1 MAEKVCCPGP
11 IGGNN
16 GNSAGGFRE
25 AVCVHTKKVYDSC
38 RSKECLRDIRVYL
51 TRDAQ
56 ELINAGGIA
65 SVKPRAA
72 ELLCVSIDVER
83 IQFNRGFYSVD
94 IRFFY
99 RIECEISCVIGRPRI
114 VDGLAV
120 FDKRVVLFGG
130 EGGARIF
137 SSQYIEDGRD
147 VQLRPDSNKP
157 TAVVEVVDP
166 IMLDA
171 RVVAP
176 ETSCN
181 CCCQSIKCYRF
192 TKRQKSAVNRRRFLI
207 FLSESQSFQPAKSLE
222 LLKSAGTA
230 SSRLP
235 RAAGTALFASRRGQ
249 LRVNR
254 RAFVDIPRLC
264 VLVIANQ
271 RRRIYRRAVLGDRQI
286 EVRTGRVAGT
296 ADVADRLPLFY
307 FRADRHAALVLHVV
321 VHAFVPVIMRNLN
334 RPSVTGDPA
343 VCGYLATLHRLN
355 RRTGRRGNVNG
366 LVPTRGRGTVACSER
381 VTRTKLA

>member
-65 SVKPRAA
+65 SVKPREA

-181 CCCQSIKCYRF
+181 CCCQSINVIGLRNDKKAPSIDGAFSFSYQNPNPF
-192 TKRQKSAVNRRRFLI
+192 KP
-207 FLSESQSFQPAKSLE
+207 LSPLSCFKPPE
-222 LLKSAGTA
+222 LLPPDFPEPPD
-230 SSRLP
+230 LFLLLL
-235 RAAGTALFASRRGQ
+235 AAEDS
-249 LRVNR
+249 
-254 RAFVDIPRLC
+254 C
-264 VLVIANQ
+264 V
-271 RRRIYRRAVLGDRQI
+271 
-286 EVRTGRVAGT
+286 
-296 ADVADRLPLFY
+296 
-307 FRADRHAALVLHVV
+307 
-321 VHAFVPVIMRNLN
+321 
-334 RPSVTGDPA
+334 
-343 VCGYLATLHRLN
+343 
-355 RRTGRRGNVNG
+355 
-366 LVPTRGRGTVACSER
+366 
-381 VTRTKLA
+381 

>member
-65 SVKPRAA
+65 SVKPREA

-130 EGGARIF
+130 EGGARIVA
-137 SSQYIEDGRD
+137 QKVPHRLMRD
-147 VQLRPDSNKP
+147 FLLVQFLGSETSLSTRCPRQPSCLQACRRPDRYLRCAP
-157 TAVVEVVDP
+157 
-166 IMLDA
+166 A
-171 RVVAP
+171 R
-176 ETSCN
+176 T
-181 CCCQSIKCYRF
+181 
-192 TKRQKSAVNRRRFLI
+192 
-207 FLSESQSFQPAKSLE
+207 
-222 LLKSAGTA
+222 
-230 SSRLP
+230 
-235 RAAGTALFASRRGQ
+235 
-249 LRVNR
+249 
-254 RAFVDIPRLC
+254 
-264 VLVIANQ
+264 
-271 RRRIYRRAVLGDRQI
+271 
-286 EVRTGRVAGT
+286 
-296 ADVADRLPLFY
+296 
-307 FRADRHAALVLHVV
+307 
-321 VHAFVPVIMRNLN
+321 
-334 RPSVTGDPA
+334 
-343 VCGYLATLHRLN
+343 
-355 RRTGRRGNVNG
+355 
-366 LVPTRGRGTVACSER
+366 ACSGSAYR
-381 VTRTKLA
+381 SLP

>member
-166 IMLDA
+166 IMLTRVWLRRKPAATAAAA
-171 RVVAP
+171 RCMRFPV
-176 ETSCN
+176 
-181 CCCQSIKCYRF
+181 QSARA
-192 TKRQKSAVNRRRFLI
+192 SAVTI
-207 FLSESQSFQPAKSLE
+207 SC
-222 LLKSAGTA
+222 SATMA
-230 SSRLP
+230 IS
-235 RAAGTALFASRRGQ
+235 
-249 LRVNR
+249 
-254 RAFVDIPRLC
+254 
-264 VLVIANQ
+264 
-271 RRRIYRRAVLGDRQI
+271 
-286 EVRTGRVAGT
+286 
-296 ADVADRLPLFY
+296 
-307 FRADRHAALVLHVV
+307 
-321 VHAFVPVIMRNLN
+321 
-334 RPSVTGDPA
+334 
-343 VCGYLATLHRLN
+343 
-355 RRTGRRGNVNG
+355 
-366 LVPTRGRGTVACSER
+366 CS
-381 VTRTKLA
+381 

>member
-130 EGGARIF
+130 EGGVRIF

-181 CCCQSIKCYRF
+181 CCCQNIKCYRF

-207 FLSESQSFQPAKSLE
+207 FYQNPNPFSPLSPLSCLSPPE
-222 LLKSAGTA
+222 LLPPDFPEPPD
-230 SSRLP
+230 LFLLLL
-235 RAAGTALFASRRGQ
+235 AAEDS
-249 LRVNR
+249 
-254 RAFVDIPRLC
+254 C
-264 VLVIANQ
+264 V
-271 RRRIYRRAVLGDRQI
+271 
-286 EVRTGRVAGT
+286 
-296 ADVADRLPLFY
+296 
-307 FRADRHAALVLHVV
+307 
-321 VHAFVPVIMRNLN
+321 
-334 RPSVTGDPA
+334 
-343 VCGYLATLHRLN
+343 
-355 RRTGRRGNVNG
+355 
-366 LVPTRGRGTVACSER
+366 
-381 VTRTKLA
+381 

>member
-56 ELINAGGIA
+56 ELINASGIA
-65 SVKPRAA
+65 SVKPREA

-181 CCCQSIKCYRF
+181 CCCQNIKCYMF
-192 TKRQKSAVNRRRFLI
+192 TKRQKSAVNRRRFPSLPQ
-207 FLSESQSFQPAKSLE
+207 FSCNLSDLLQRKSQLFI
-222 LLKSAGTA
+222 LLLHCCGQQRHLNG
-230 SSRLP
+230 SR
-235 RAAGTALFASRRGQ
+235 
-249 LRVNR
+249 
-254 RAFVDIPRLC
+254 
-264 VLVIANQ
+264 
-271 RRRIYRRAVLGDRQI
+271 
-286 EVRTGRVAGT
+286 
-296 ADVADRLPLFY
+296 
-307 FRADRHAALVLHVV
+307 
-321 VHAFVPVIMRNLN
+321 
-334 RPSVTGDPA
+334 
-343 VCGYLATLHRLN
+343 
-355 RRTGRRGNVNG
+355 
-366 LVPTRGRGTVACSER
+366 
-381 VTRTKLA
+381 

>member
-65 SVKPRAA
+65 SVKPREA

-181 CCCQSIKCYRF
+181 CCCQNIKCYRF
-192 TKRQKSAVNRRRFLI
+192 TKRQESAVNRRRFLI
-207 FLSESQSFQPAKSLE
+207 FYQNPNPFKPLSPLSCFKPPE
-222 LLKSAGTA
+222 LLPPLDL
-230 SSRLP
+230 RDPPELFLLLL
-235 RAAGTALFASRRGQ
+235 AAEDS
-249 LRVNR
+249 
-254 RAFVDIPRLC
+254 C
-264 VLVIANQ
+264 V
-271 RRRIYRRAVLGDRQI
+271 Y
-286 EVRTGRVAGT
+286 TGE
-296 ADVADRLPLFY
+296 
-307 FRADRHAALVLHVV
+307 
-321 VHAFVPVIMRNLN
+321 
-334 RPSVTGDPA
+334 PS
-343 VCGYLATLHRLN
+343 
-355 RRTGRRGNVNG
+355 
-366 LVPTRGRGTVACSER
+366 
-381 VTRTKLA
+381 